1 MSHSRTT
8 KHNAK
13 TARQSRQGAQ
23 RRPAQQRR
31 DAERLRDRYEAES
44 LFTSH
49 NLPKITHVA
58 IEYAGRVW
66 SLPAPN
72 RHHNVIRM
80 IAKETGDG
88 IRGPDTQGFLDE
100 TGRFLGR
107 VGAFQ
112 LASDNGQLQRKPG
125 GYGGRELFSEGL
137 W

>member
-1 MSHSRTT
+1 MSYSRTT
-8 KHNAK
+8 EHTAK
-13 TARQSRQGAQ
+13 TARQSRQAT
-23 RRPAQQRR
+23 QRR
-31 DAERLRDRYEAES
+31 DAKRLRDRYEADS
-44 LFTSH
+44 LLISH
-49 NLPKITHVA
+49 KLPKITHVA

-125 GYGGRELFSEGL
+125 GYEGRELFSEDL